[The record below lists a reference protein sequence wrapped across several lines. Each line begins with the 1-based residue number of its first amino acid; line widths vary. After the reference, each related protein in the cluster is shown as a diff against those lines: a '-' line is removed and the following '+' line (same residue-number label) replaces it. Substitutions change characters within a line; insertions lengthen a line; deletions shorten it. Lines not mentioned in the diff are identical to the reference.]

1 MFIQSHDRS
10 RSDSRSP
17 SPHSRR
23 KAEKKAAKAAKR
35 REEELQAARQV
46 AELSMYTAEDNPFGD
61 SNLGQQF
68 KWHKKREQEKKMG
81 ISDEEAARRDQ
92 VRRLEA
98 KEELER
104 LNKRRAEREVEM
116 QLREEEE
123 ARLARLAESAQM
135 AEWIA
140 KEDDFQLEQSRR
152 RAGIRMRENRAK
164 AIDFLAINLRFA
176 DPNGTTDRGSL
187 TGPGE
192 EDVWGWEDAGLEW
205 DIDEPWLIFDNLTLE
220 DTEEL
225 LHDIKMYLSLEKAAV
240 NIEFW
245 ECMLMVCQDRIRQQH
260 LERDPT
266 MNATQGRSSNL
277 AVEADIARLL
287 EGKTHDQLVALEEN
301 VKMKLSR
308 ANKEPIDVDYWEGLL
323 RSLEVWKAKSKL
335 HQLHLVV
342 MKNRLE
348 QLRERQRQQALKVQQ
363 ELGGRLVE
371 GHEADSN
378 DVDMQ
383 ARQAADNA
391 AESMALGQDAEGIEE
406 VMEPYDRSMSPVLI
420 DADDLSADDR
430 KLPIIDEDEI
440 LRSLFAAR
448 RQVTSTSFIPRAQR
462 AVEISQEVDAPSGAD
477 LAAERLYREEAA
489 KNLDEDEEFFNLE
502 EGLANPTTYNWQD
515 KFRARKP
522 RFFNRVHTGFEW
534 NKYNQTHY
542 DSDNP
547 PPKVV
552 QGYKFNIFYPD
563 LIDKT
568 VTPSYKFVRD
578 KSDPD
583 TCLLVFTAGPPY
595 EDIAFRI
602 VDKEWEYSHKR

>member
-1 MFIQSHDRS
+1 
-10 RSDSRSP
+10 
-17 SPHSRR
+17 
-23 KAEKKAAKAAKR
+23 
-35 REEELQAARQV
+35 
-46 AELSMYTAEDNPFGD
+46 MYTAEDNPFGD